1 MKRHPAPCFSFRPFV
16 RVGAAV
22 ACMLAAG
29 ATSAADLLEV
39 YFDALAHD
47 ARYAAARAQ
56 HEAGQEKVV
65 QGRSALLPNIGAVA
79 GSNWNDEKTR
89 PRNAPDTTKMRY
101 HSNSYA
107 LQLTAPLFR
116 LQNWLQYKEG
126 ALQTELAD
134 SMFGRET
141 QDLILRAAEAYFKV
155 LNARDALAAI
165 VQLRTAAGEQLEL
178 ARTSF
183 QVGTVTVTDVHEA
196 QSRFDLASAQEI
208 AARNTLDVAREALAR
223 IVGHAPGELA
233 GLKPGVTL
241 SRPKPDDIAAWVEAA
256 EKGDFGVQAQTL
268 AREIAARAYERE
280 RAGHLPSVDLVAS
293 YGRANRPTDSIDR
306 DDSGMVGV
314 QLDVP
319 LYQGGI
325 VSSRAREAAALRIKA
340 ESDLEEARRAA
351 ALAAHEAYLG
361 VTSGMAQVRALEAA
375 QVSSASA
382 LDANRLGYKVGV
394 RINIDVLN
402 AQSQLAD
409 AVQQLARAR
418 YDTLLAQLRL
428 KAAIGALGEEDV
440 RAINALL
447 EAKQP

>member
-1 MKRHPAPCFSFRPFV
+1 
-16 RVGAAV
+16 
-22 ACMLAAG
+22 MLAAG
-29 ATSAADLLEV
+29 AASAADLLEI

-65 QGRSALLPNIGAVA
+65 QGRSALLPSIGAVA
-79 GSNWNDEKTR
+79 GSSWNDEKVR
-89 PRNAPDTTKMRY
+89 PRDAPDTTKARY
-101 HSNSYA
+101 NSNSYA

-116 LQNWLQYKEG
+116 PQNWLQYKEG

-134 SMFGRET
+134 SAFGQET
-141 QDLILRAAEAYFKV
+141 QALILRTAEAYFKV

-223 IVGHAPGELA
+223 IVGHAPDELA
-233 GLKPGVTL
+233 GLKSGVTL
-241 SRPKPDDIAAWVEAA
+241 PGPKPDDIAAWVDAA
-256 EKGDFGVQAQTL
+256 EKSDFGVQAQTL
-268 AREIAARAYERE
+268 TREITARAYERE
-280 RAGHLPSVDLVAS
+280 RAGHLFSVDLVAS
-293 YGRANRPTDSIDR
+293 YGRTNRPADSIDR
-306 DDSGMVGV
+306 DDSGTVGV

-319 LYQGGI
+319 LYQGGM
-325 VSSRAREAAALRIKA
+325 VSSRTREAAALRIKA

-351 ALAAHEAYLG
+351 ALAAREAYLG

-375 QVSSASA
+375 RVSSASA

-428 KAAIGALGEEDV
+428 KAAVGALGEEDV

-447 EAKQP
+447 ETERP